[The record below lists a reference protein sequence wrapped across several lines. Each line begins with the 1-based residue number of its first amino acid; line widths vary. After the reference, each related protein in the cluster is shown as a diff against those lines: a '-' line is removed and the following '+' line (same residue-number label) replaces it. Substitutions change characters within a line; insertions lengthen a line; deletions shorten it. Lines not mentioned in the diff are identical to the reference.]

1 MKFNITMTEKDFIE
15 FNITHLKISK
25 VGKRMTSI
33 MWLISIMVIAVCGVV
48 FFTTAKS
55 DGSPIYIPIILTSF
69 VAISM
74 LVYMLFFYK
83 KSIKRSVVKTI
94 KTQKK
99 DGKLPFSENSVVEFT
114 DDEVIEET
122 QMSVSRVKY
131 ENLERICICDTAMY
145 LYINSQQAIILPFNQ
160 LGDDKEKVIAF
171 LKEKVNS
178 KIISK

>member
-15 FNITHLKISK
+15 FNIAHLKISK
-25 VGKRMTSI
+25 VGNRITKL
-33 MWLISIMVIAVCGVV
+33 MWLISIMVVAVGGVV

-55 DGSPIYIPIILTSF
+55 NGTPVFIPIVLTSF
-69 VAISM
+69 VAIAM
-74 LVYMLFFYK
+74 LIYMLFFNSK
-83 KSIKRSVVKTI
+83 VTKRSVLKTI
-94 KTQKK
+94 KAQKK

-131 ENLERICICDTAMY
+131 ENLERICICDTAIY

-160 LGDDKEKVIAF
+160 LGDEKDNVISF
-171 LKEKVNS
+171 IKNKVNI
-178 KIISK
+178 K